1 MEKLIKRGDVFYA
14 NLDGDTYG
22 SERKGTRPV
31 IIVQNNSGNKFS
43 KTVIIVPITK
53 AYHKKS
59 ALPTHIILE
68 PSDFIKYKSIILTE
82 QIKTIDKVRL
92 TRKIGTLSSR
102 IMEKLD
108 TALAIA
114 VGINIRK
121 IIRANLF
128 KKFAHFLFGGN
139 YNEYK

>member
-1 MEKLIKRGDVFYA
+1 MEELIKRGDVFYA

-22 SERKGTRPV
+22 SEQKGTRPV

-82 QIKTIDKVRL
+82 QIDLYIQKKSALSFQHKDLSLRDKSL
-92 TRKIGTLSSR
+92 
-102 IMEKLD
+102 
-108 TALAIA
+108 
-114 VGINIRK
+114 
-121 IIRANLF
+121 
-128 KKFAHFLFGGN
+128 
-139 YNEYK
+139 